1 MQNAEMTTHAAVNGI
16 GHDPVMTF
24 DEIYE
29 KYSGR
34 ILNLAYRMTGQ
45 EETARDLTQ
54 DVFIKAYQNLE
65 KFRGDSQVYTWLYRI
80 ATNHVLNYLKKSQR
94 MKWLNLLDK
103 PLGEAI
109 KEEQIAPTFWGS
121 AGAPR
126 PDRQLEKSE
135 REKLIWQIVQSLP
148 VKYRVPLILYRY
160 EDMSYQEIAETMQL
174 SMSAVETRL
183 HRAKKELVKRLE
195 PYLDEL

>member
-1 MQNAEMTTHAAVNGI
+1 MQNPGI
-16 GHDPVMTF
+16 TKQTLITGRGHNALMSF

-29 KYSGR
+29 QYSGR

-45 EETARDLTQ
+45 EEIARDLTQ
-54 DVFIKAYQNLE
+54 DIFIKVYENLD
-65 KFRGDSQVYTWLYRI
+65 KFRGDSQIYTWLHRI
-80 ATNHVLNYLKKSQR
+80 AVNQILNHLKKSQR

-103 PLGEAI
+103 PLSEAI
-109 KEEQIAPTFWGS
+109 KADQIVPSFWGS
-121 AGAPR
+121 TGALR

-148 VKYRVPLILYRY
+148 VKYRAPLILYRY
-160 EDMSYQEIAETMQL
+160 EDMSYQEIADTMQL

-195 PYLDEL
+195 PYLEEL

>member
-1 MQNAEMTTHAAVNGI
+1 MS
-16 GHDPVMTF
+16 F

-29 KYSGR
+29 QYSGR

-45 EETARDLTQ
+45 EEIARDLTQ
-54 DVFIKAYQNLE
+54 DIFIKVYENLD
-65 KFRGDSQVYTWLYRI
+65 KFRGDSQIYTWLHRI
-80 ATNHVLNYLKKSQR
+80 AVNQILNHLKKSQR

-103 PLGEAI
+103 PLSEAI
-109 KEEQIAPTFWGS
+109 KADQIVPSFWGS
-121 AGAPR
+121 TGALR

-148 VKYRVPLILYRY
+148 VKYRAPLILYRY
-160 EDMSYQEIAETMQL
+160 EDMSYQEIADTMQL

-195 PYLDEL
+195 PYLEEL